1 MEVSKI
7 YQRLFLYGINITF
20 ILYLFVIFGI
30 NKYAPEY
37 LSDLKYF
44 LKIYIGIILVILFNP
59 FVKKETLTTVEKKIV
74 FSSGLILL
82 LSTSIF
88 SSIEKYITNS
98 SIKIIRDTKYSF
110 L

>member
-1 MEVSKI
+1 MDKI
-7 YQRLFLYGINITF
+7 YQKLFLYGINITF

-44 LKIYIGIILVILFNP
+44 LKIYIGFILVLLFNP
-59 FVKKETLTTVEKKIV
+59 FAKKEKLTSVDKKIV

-98 SIKIIRDTKYSF
+98 SIKIIRNTKYNII
-110 L
+110 